1 VSEGQMNYHADT
13 IVIAVVGIIILWRIF
28 SCKHYWELIDK
39 TEIES
44 RLETIMKTA
53 KSFSYS
59 FASDVTGAAYK
70 RVVLALR
77 CTKCGRARIHKID
90 SA

>member
-1 VSEGQMNYHADT
+1 MNYHADT
-13 IVIAVVGIIILWRIF
+13 IVIAIVGALVLWRIF
-28 SCKHYWELIDK
+28 SCKHFWELIDK

-44 RLETIMKTA
+44 RLETIMKATG
-53 KSFSYS
+53 KFYS
-59 FASDVTGAAYK
+59 IFPSDITNAAYK

-77 CTKCGRARIHKID
+77 CPKCGRAKIHKID